1 MKLKATPP
9 SKRRAKRVG
18 KTFGAI
24 GTFLGALPVT
34 VRPGKPDR
42 SKLLRSKLLR
52 VLVPA
57 ALLGALAA
65 GIAQRRRAR
74 ASLETW
80 SSETTGTDSGFDPTA
95 GASGASTG
103 TESSEASTQT
113 ELRKDEAAGS
123 SGEGV
128 TETARG
134 AAGET
139 PASSE
144 AGGSETS

>member
-1 MKLKATPP
+1 MKLKATTP

-42 SKLLRSKLLR
+42 SKLLR
-52 VLVPA
+52 VLIPA

-80 SSETTGTDSGFDPTA
+80 SSETTATDSGFDPTA

-103 TESSEASTQT
+103 TESAEASTQT

-144 AGGSETS
+144 AGG

>member
-1 MKLKATPP
+1 MKLKATTP

-18 KTFGAI
+18 KMSRAV

-42 SKLLRSKLLR
+42 SKILRILI
-52 VLVPA
+52 PA

-80 SSETTGTDSGFDPTA
+80 SSETSGADSGFDPT
-95 GASGASTG
+95 
-103 TESSEASTQT
+103 
-113 ELRKDEAAGS
+113 
-123 SGEGV
+123 
-128 TETARG
+128 RG
-134 AAGET
+134 APVTAPG
-139 PASSE
+139 PRARRRARRPS
-144 AGGSETS
+144 AQGRGRGLGSGKA